1 MTTKMK
7 PQILFIAL
15 IVSLTFIFTACDK
28 NENTDSLDGTVE
40 LFLLDSYKTI
50 GNTYQIDEKTII
62 TKSHPLVTY
71 ADFQSYDPNT
81 FTFII
86 SDAAKETIQ
95 SLKHSVHGIAFA
107 IKANNAVI
115 YSGYFWPSYSSASCD
130 WVVIDPMMLLISNEL
145 IVQLGHSPSTVELIP
160 DNRNDKRILDIFTS
174 DDKLIK

>member
-1 MTTKMK
+1 MK
-7 PQILFIAL
+7 RQILFIAL
-15 IVSLTFIFTACDK
+15 FVTLNSIFIACDK
-28 NENTDSLDGTVE
+28 NENANPKDGRVE

-62 TKSHPLVTY
+62 AKSKPLVTY
-71 ADFQSYDPNT
+71 SDFLSYDPNT
-81 FTFII
+81 FSFKI
-86 SDAAKETIQ
+86 SDAAKEDIK

-107 IKANNAVI
+107 VKANNVLI

-145 IVQLGHSPSTVELIP
+145 MVQLGHSPYYVQLMP
-160 DNRNDKRILDIFTS
+160 DKRNDKRILDIFTS